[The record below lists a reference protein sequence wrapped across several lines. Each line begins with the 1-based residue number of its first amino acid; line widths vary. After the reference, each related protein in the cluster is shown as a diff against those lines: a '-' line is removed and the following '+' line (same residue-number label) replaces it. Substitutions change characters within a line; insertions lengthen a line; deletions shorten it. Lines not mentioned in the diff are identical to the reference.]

1 MRGLI
6 DNASSQEHQ
15 IALLWKAIEQLSAGQ
30 AKPDCVP
37 TDAARQEHFEAARI
51 NQLLD

>member
-15 IALLWKAIEQLSAGQ
+15 IALLWKAIEALSMEQ
-30 AKPDCVP
+30 ATPDCVP
-37 TDAARQEHFEAARI
+37 QDATRREQFEAARI